1 VRTTIVKSILSLARR
16 TSQDTE
22 DDDDETSVFIQC
34 SIGRQQQDPLYI
46 KVIVHPSRIT
56 YEPSSFDQLV
66 VISLQCWEEILKQS
80 DGVLL
85 LDPLTQALSLRTSTM
100 TLEVFC
106 TRVKYW
112 QVHGLWK
119 EACEWNLQ
127 VLTKL
132 VCTKLETGTSAAV
145 KARDELSIENPT
157 EATIQG
163 KDPKNQ
169 CNAIEKRLEKR
180 KNGTSFGHR

>member
-66 VISLQCWEEILKQS
+66 VIALQCWEEILKQS

-100 TLEVFC
+100 PLEVFC
-106 TRVKYW
+106 TRVKYCTW
-112 QVHGLWK
+112 IMERGL
-119 EACEWNLQ
+119 
-127 VLTKL
+127 
-132 VCTKLETGTSAAV
+132 
-145 KARDELSIENPT
+145 
-157 EATIQG
+157 
-163 KDPKNQ
+163 
-169 CNAIEKRLEKR
+169 
-180 KNGTSFGHR
+180 